1 MVTSIG
7 HGIGSRLRKAVGQ
20 GALRRMD
27 AGSGHGVCIA
37 VAAQKGGVGKTTTA
51 VHLAAALAEQHGLST
66 LLVDLDNQGH
76 VASSLRAHL
85 RGAASQTVSS
95 VLLGRDLDL
104 MAAVV
109 PTNIPHLSVT
119 AADRQLSSTEA
130 QLAGRI
136 GRELLLRRA
145 LREARHH
152 FDVIVLDC
160 PPNLGLLTL
169 NGLVAADQV
178 LVPCDLSIL
187 SLEGVDDLVTTLDNL
202 DAMLGRAPELL
213 GLVHTR
219 VDRRNKRQNATI
231 RRAVAERYA
240 GRVMHAEIGVNTDIS
255 GAQLVGKT
263 IFAARPEARGAED
276 YRALTREVAQRL
288 WPARAA
294 AAPAA

>member
-7 HGIGSRLRKAVGQ
+7 YGIGTRLRKAVGQ

-27 AGSGHGVCIA
+27 AGAGEGTCIA

-51 VHLAAALAEQHGLST
+51 VHLAASLAEDHQLEV
-66 LLVDLDNQGH
+66 LLIDLDNQGH

-85 RGAASQTVSS
+85 RSGAAQTVSS

-119 AADRQLSSTEA
+119 GADRQLSNTEA
-130 QLAGRI
+130 QLASRI

-145 LREARHH
+145 LRSARRR
-152 FDVIVLDC
+152 FDVIILDC

-169 NGLVAADQV
+169 NGLVAAERV

-187 SLEGVDDLVTTLDNL
+187 SLEGVDDLMTTLGNL
-202 DAMLGRAPELL
+202 DTMLGRAPELL

-231 RRAVAERYA
+231 RSAVAERYA
-240 GRVMHAEIGVNTDIS
+240 GHVLATEIGVNTDIS

-263 IFAARPEARGAED
+263 IFAAYPNARGADD
-276 YRALTREVAQRL
+276 YRALADEVVSRI
-288 WPARAA
+288 WPARHA

>member
-7 HGIGSRLRKAVGQ
+7 HGIGNRLRKAVGQ

-27 AGSGHGVCIA
+27 AGAGGGLCIA

-51 VHLAAALAEQHGLST
+51 VHLAASLAQHHQLEV

-76 VASSLRAHL
+76 VASSLRAHV
-85 RGAASQTVSS
+85 RGAAPQTVSS

-104 MAAVV
+104 VAAAI

-119 AADRQLSSTEA
+119 AADRQLSATEA
-130 QLAGRI
+130 QLATRI

-145 LREARHH
+145 LSHARRKY
-152 FDVIVLDC
+152 DVIILDC

-178 LVPCDLSIL
+178 LIPCDLSIL
-187 SLEGVDDLVTTLDNL
+187 SLEGVDDLYTTLGNL

-231 RRAVAERYA
+231 RSAVAERYA
-240 GRVMHAEIGVNTDIS
+240 GQVLKAEIGVNTDIS

-276 YRALTREVAQRL
+276 YRALANEVVQRL
-288 WPARAA
+288 WPARRVSAA
-294 AAPAA
+294 